1 MMDIPF
7 ATASQA
13 LCAVARPASW
23 QHPAASSMEA
33 IMATSKSLSSRK
45 TVQRSAAK
53 KAKGQLT
60 KVRSTKATR
69 RTAAAS
75 KLESDVAESESVRQA
90 KIDAKRPT
98 ATRNAAAAS
107 KEDNASKASRAAQLS
122 HRKTSK
128 TAAVL
133 AMLQQPG
140 GTTIAAII
148 AATGWQQH
156 SVRGFFASVVRKKLG
171 LNLVSAK
178 KEGERIYRVVAG

>member
-1 MMDIPF
+1 M
-7 ATASQA
+7 T
-13 LCAVARPASW
+13 SW
-23 QHPAASSMEA
+23 QHPAADHNEV
-33 IMATSKSLSSRK
+33 IMATSRSSSRK

-53 KAKGQLT
+53 KAKCQLT

-69 RTAAAS
+69 RTTAAS
-75 KLESDVAESESVRQA
+75 KPESDVAESESVRQA
-90 KIDAKRPT
+90 KIGTKRPT
-98 ATRNAAAAS
+98 ATRSAAVAS
-107 KEDNASKASRAAQLS
+107 KEGNASRVSRAAQPN

-156 SVRGFFASVVRKKLG
+156 SVRGFFAGVVRKKLG

-178 KEGERIYRVVAG
+178 TEGERIYRVVAG